1 MKITQSKSQASI
13 EFVLII
19 GILFLIFI
27 AILAFSIG
35 IQQNTNKVR
44 GDFKKTKEC
53 FRISR
58 LISAVYT
65 GGDGTEIITKTDYQ
79 ITVFNTSFISVK
91 DLSGIETETEVLCT
105 FSAKASYS
113 EVAGDFRI
121 INEDSTIKIEN
132 ITSS

>member
-35 IQQNTNKVR
+35 IQQNTNKAR
-44 GDFKKTKEC
+44 GNFKKTKEC

-65 GGDGTEIITKTDYQ
+65 GGDGTEIITKTDYL

-91 DLSGIETETEVLCT
+91 DLSGIETEMLCT
-105 FSAKASYS
+105 FSAKAPYS

-121 INEDSTIKIEN
+121 INEDSIIKIEN